1 MKLFIDFFPA
11 LAFLI
16 ALFVPEHSEGSIY
29 FATKVLI
36 GATVLQLAASW
47 ILTRRLERQYLIIL
61 AVVIVLGGAT
71 LFLQDE
77 RFIKWKPTIVFWIFA
92 VICLGSEFYGSKN
105 IARRFLDSM
114 FNPPAPVWGR
124 VNISFALFFLS
135 LGLINLFVA
144 YNFDTETW
152 AFFKVF
158 GFMGINFIFILVL
171 VIYMSRYMIE
181 QDENKE

>member
-16 ALFVPEHSEGSIY
+16 ALFIPEQSGKAIY

-36 GATVLQLAASW
+36 AATVLQLVAMW
-47 ILTRRLERQYLIIL
+47 IITRRIEKQYLIIL
-61 AVVIVLGGAT
+61 AVVVVLGGAT
-71 LFLQDE
+71 LMLQDE

-92 VICLGSEFYGSKN
+92 LVCLGSEYVGSKN
-105 IARRFLDSM
+105 IARRFLGSM
-114 FNPPAPVWGR
+114 FDAPVVVWAR
-124 VNISFALFFLS
+124 VNISFILFFLF

-158 GFMGINFIFILVL
+158 GFMGINFIFILAL
-171 VIYMSRYMIE
+171 VIYLSRYMIE